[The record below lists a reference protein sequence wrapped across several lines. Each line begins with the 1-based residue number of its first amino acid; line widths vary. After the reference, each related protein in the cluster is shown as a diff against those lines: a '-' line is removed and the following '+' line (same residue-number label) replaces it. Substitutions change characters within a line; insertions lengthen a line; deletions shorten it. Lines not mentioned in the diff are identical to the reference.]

1 MAIPQDPDTV
11 TEGGPKGPNGSAV
24 DVSPSA
30 VYDNG
35 TSFMGTIV
43 LSQDMFGGY
52 NKTIVQY
59 ANNGL
64 AHNMVD
70 MGGGWYDSWNDAD
83 SASGFRIMNT
93 GEIPVT
99 DDFRFT
105 HALTYGY
112 ASDIGATVDD
122 EDLISAVARVTIKP
136 LSTPASWLNSVPS
149 HRLLTTPTVLIG
161 KLLARSTP

>member
-122 EDLISAVARVTIKP
+122 EDLISAVARVTFE
-136 LSTPASWLNSVPS
+136 AS
-149 HRLLTTPTVLIG
+149 HRLTTGDSPGPENGFLT
-161 KLLARSTP
+161 K

>member
-1 MAIPQDPDTV
+1 MLALVLFMTMAL
-11 TEGGPKGPNGSAV
+11 
-24 DVSPSA
+24 PSWVPSSYHKTCLVA
-30 VYDNG
+30 
-35 TSFMGTIV
+35 
-43 LSQDMFGGY
+43 
-52 NKTIVQY
+52 TIVQY

-122 EDLISAVARVTIKP
+122 EDLISAVARVTFE
-136 LSTPASWLNSVPS
+136 AS
-149 HRLLTTPTVLIG
+149 HRLTTGDSPGPENGFLT
-161 KLLARSTP
+161 K